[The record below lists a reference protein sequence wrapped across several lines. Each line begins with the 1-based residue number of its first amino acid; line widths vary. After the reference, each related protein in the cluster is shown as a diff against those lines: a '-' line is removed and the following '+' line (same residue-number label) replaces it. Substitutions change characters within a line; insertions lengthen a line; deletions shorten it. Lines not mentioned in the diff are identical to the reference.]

1 MRTITNDYRDAQIL
15 NLGAGD
21 ERGSHL
27 VTQTEDVEDA
37 LANDYYLGKREGALA
52 EMVSSSAEGVKLGR
66 EQFDQGHADMF
77 TILRLSSESLAAKI
91 ELTKVRASRLRE
103 RVDLHLALGDDF
115 KGTSVSGK

>member
-27 VTQTEDVEDA
+27 VTQTEDA
-37 LANDYYLGKREGALA
+37 LANDYYLGRREGALA

-77 TILRLSSESLAAKI
+77 TILRLSGESLAAKI

-103 RVDLHLALGDDF
+103 RVNLHLALGGDF